1 MPTRKVTVAKQ
12 EPATEAPSYEG
23 PWYVIDP
30 TWYEVHGVALVD
42 VIRSRRSPS
51 GAQGAPKESRGRRRT
66 ATKSAGSWEQ
76 EMQLLAK
83 TAASNPV
90 FVTSDTPLLEAVF
103 RVLLAEKN
111 RPIALQ
117 EIAELLRQRYAS
129 GELPRDVNMTALQR
143 LLERQTSYGIRQTE
157 DAAAT

>member
-1 MPTRKVTVAKQ
+1 MPARKPTLAKQ
-12 EPATEAPSYEG
+12 APATEAPSYEG

-30 TWYEVHGVALVD
+30 TWYEEHGVALVD

-51 GAQGAPKESRGRRRT
+51 SAQGASKESRGRRRT

-76 EMQLLAK
+76 EMQLLAR
-83 TAASNPV
+83 TVASTPD

-103 RVLLAEKN
+103 RMLLAEKN
-111 RPIALQ
+111 RPVALQ
-117 EIAELLRQRYAS
+117 EIADLLRQRYAS
-129 GELPRDVNMTALQR
+129 GDLPRDVNITALQR

-157 DAAAT
+157 NGAAS